1 MFLLEVMQMNNLMSV
16 ITGFVMITMS
26 IWAFRYMDRSLK
38 LHTEFDA
45 VISNIVQKVRVLQVG
60 LYSDN
65 QEVVD
70 VLTKQGVAD
79 SIFKVLSKSSSMGFS
94 IHAVTALFN
103 MKLTK
108 RDNYKWVVLDGHMG
122 LQRPGKNPI
131 VFGKLNELKDKG
143 LV

>member
-1 MFLLEVMQMNNLMSV
+1 MDNL
-16 ITGFVMITMS
+16 ITIIAGFGMVVVS
-26 IWAFRYMDRSLK
+26 IWMLRYIDRSLK
-38 LHTEFDA
+38 MHTEFDA
-45 VISNIVQKVRVLQVG
+45 CVSNIVQKMRVLQVG

-70 VLTKQGVAD
+70 VLTKQGIAD
-79 SIFKVLSKSSSMGFS
+79 NIFNVLSKSDKMGFS
-94 IHAVTALFN
+94 IYAITALFN

-131 VFGKLNELKDKG
+131 VFGKVQDLRNKG

>member
-1 MFLLEVMQMNNLMSV
+1 MDNL
-16 ITGFVMITMS
+16 ITIIAGFGMVVVS
-26 IWAFRYMDRSLK
+26 IWMLRYIDRSLK
-38 LHTEFDA
+38 MHTEFDA
-45 VISNIVQKVRVLQVG
+45 CVSNIVQKMRVLQVG

-70 VLTKQGVAD
+70 VLTKQGIVD
-79 SIFKVLSKSSSMGFS
+79 SIFNVLSKSDKMGFS
-94 IHAVTALFN
+94 IYAIAALFN

>member
-1 MFLLEVMQMNNLMSV
+1 MNNLISV

-45 VISNIVQKVRVLQVG
+45 SVSNIVQKMRVLQVG

-65 QEVVD
+65 QEVID
-70 VLTKQGVAD
+70 VLTKQGIVD
-79 SIFKVLSKSSSMGFS
+79 SIFNVLSKSDKMGFS
-94 IHAVTALFN
+94 IYAIAALFN

-108 RDNYKWVVLDGHMG
+108 RDNYKWVVIEGHMG

-131 VFGKLNELKDKG
+131 VFGKVQDLRNKG

>member
-1 MFLLEVMQMNNLMSV
+1 MDNL
-16 ITGFVMITMS
+16 ITIIAGFGMVVVS
-26 IWAFRYMDRSLK
+26 IWMLRYIDRSLK
-38 LHTEFDA
+38 MHTEFDA
-45 VISNIVQKVRVLQVG
+45 SVSNIVQKMRVLQVG

-70 VLTKQGVAD
+70 VLTKQGIVD
-79 SIFKVLSKSSSMGFS
+79 SIFNVLSKSDKMGFS
-94 IHAVTALFN
+94 IYAITALFN

-122 LQRPGKNPI
+122 LQRPGKNLI

>member
-1 MFLLEVMQMNNLMSV
+1 MDNL
-16 ITGFVMITMS
+16 ITIIAGFGMVVVS
-26 IWAFRYMDRSLK
+26 IWMFRYIDRSLK
-38 LHTEFDA
+38 MHTEFDA
-45 VISNIVQKVRVLQVG
+45 SVSNIVQKMRVLQVG

-70 VLTKQGVAD
+70 ALTKQGIVD
-79 SIFKVLSKSSSMGFS
+79 SIFNVLSKSDKMGFS
-94 IHAVTALFN
+94 IYAITALFN

-131 VFGKLNELKDKG
+131 VFGKVQDLRNKG

>member
-1 MFLLEVMQMNNLMSV
+1 MDNL
-16 ITGFVMITMS
+16 ITIIAGFGMVVVS
-26 IWAFRYMDRSLK
+26 IWMLRYIDRSLK
-38 LHTEFDA
+38 MHTEFDA
-45 VISNIVQKVRVLQVG
+45 CVSNIVQKMRVLQVG

-70 VLTKQGVAD
+70 VLTKQGIVD
-79 SIFKVLSKSSSMGFS
+79 SIFNVLSKSDKMGFS
-94 IHAVTALFN
+94 IYAITALFN

-131 VFGKLNELKDKG
+131 VFGKVQDLRNKG

>member
-1 MFLLEVMQMNNLMSV
+1 MSV

-38 LHTEFDA
+38 LHTNLS
-45 VISNIVQKVRVLQVG
+45 VTSNTVQKVRVLQVG

-70 VLTKQGVAD
+70 VLTKHGVVD
-79 SIFKVLSKSSSMGFS
+79 SIFKVLFKRSSMGFS
-94 IHAVTALFN
+94 VYAVTALFN

-108 RDNYKWVVLDGHMG
+108 RDNYRWVVLMDMRAYKTSGD
-122 LQRPGKNPI
+122 KNQ
-131 VFGKLNELKDKG
+131 LY
-143 LV
+143 LVN

>member
-1 MFLLEVMQMNNLMSV
+1 M
-16 ITGFVMITMS
+16 
-26 IWAFRYMDRSLK
+26 
-38 LHTEFDA
+38 
-45 VISNIVQKVRVLQVG
+45 RVLQVG